1 MNDAPIV
8 AQVMILVLIMAV
20 GVYTRKRQMITD
32 ETRQKL
38 SELLLQVTLPA
49 MVVISFQFDFDPAM
63 LAGAAMILVIA
74 FAAHGGPA
82 LLGTL
87 LFRRYPAS
95 TRKVLQFVAVFS
107 NCGFMGFPVLESI
120 YGREGVFY
128 GSVYMIAFHVFLWTF
143 GVMLFQGRRD
153 PQALRKAALNPGI
166 LAVIVGLGF
175 FGLSIRLPYPLY
187 QALDM
192 IGAMTTPIAMLVVG
206 SILADVDI
214 RRALKGSALYYGTA
228 VRLLLLP
235 LALLLILRPLPMPP
249 LIQQISVLLVAMP
262 AAANTAIFTEA
273 YGADTI
279 FASRI
284 IAFSTL
290 ASIVTI
296 PAVLWLV

>member
-95 TRKVLQFVAVFS
+95 TRKVLQFVA
-107 NCGFMGFPVLESI
+107 EI
-120 YGREGVFY
+120 GR
-128 GSVYMIAFHVFLWTF
+128 AHV
-143 GVMLFQGRRD
+143 
-153 PQALRKAALNPGI
+153 
-166 LAVIVGLGF
+166 
-175 FGLSIRLPYPLY
+175 
-187 QALDM
+187 
-192 IGAMTTPIAMLVVG
+192 
-206 SILADVDI
+206 
-214 RRALKGSALYYGTA
+214 
-228 VRLLLLP
+228 
-235 LALLLILRPLPMPP
+235 
-249 LIQQISVLLVAMP
+249 
-262 AAANTAIFTEA
+262 
-273 YGADTI
+273 
-279 FASRI
+279 
-284 IAFSTL
+284 
-290 ASIVTI
+290 
-296 PAVLWLV
+296 

>member
-1 MNDAPIV
+1 MTDAPIV
-8 AQVMILVLIMAV
+8 EQVMILVLIMAV
-20 GVYTRKRQMITD
+20 GVYARKRFMITD
-32 ETRQKL
+32 ETRQRL

-49 MVVISFQFDFDPAM
+49 MVVISFQFEYDPAM
-63 LAGAAMILVIA
+63 LAGAGIILLVA

-82 LLGTL
+82 VLGTV
-87 LFRRYPAS
+87 LFRRYPAR

-107 NCGFMGFPVLESI
+107 NCGFMGFPVLDSI
-120 YGREGVFY
+120 FGRVGVFY

-143 GVMLFQGRRD
+143 GVVLFQGKRD

-166 LAVIVGLGF
+166 LAVVVGLIL

-192 IGAMTTPIAMLVVG
+192 VGSMTTPIAMLIVG

-214 RRALKGSALYYGTA
+214 RRAFQGSALYYGTA
-228 VRLLLLP
+228 IR
-235 LALLLILRPLPMPP
+235 LLILPLLFLVLLRLIPMPAMV
-249 LIQQISVLLVAMP
+249 LQISVLLIAMP

-273 YGADTI
+273 YGADTV

-284 IAFSTL
+284 VAFSTL
-290 ASIVTI
+290 VSILTI
-296 PAVLWLV
+296 PAVLWLI